1 MKTKSTAETCPLCG
15 GAKKSGTTTFSAD
28 LGSGVV
34 VVRNVQATI
43 CEQCGEEWIDNETAA
58 KLERIVSE
66 AREKRLQVEI
76 TAAS

>member
-1 MKTKSTAETCPLCG
+1 MKTTITETCPVCG
-15 GAKKSGTTTFSAD
+15 GHKASGTTTFSAD
-28 LGSGVV
+28 LGSGIV
-34 VVRNVQATI
+34 VVRNVRATI
-43 CEQCGEEWIDNETAA
+43 CAQCGEEWIDNETAA